1 VTGFKKRIVVFLT
14 TVALGGSVP
23 VVCSAQSAT
32 DGTESEE
39 SIFDPCQ
46 PQAEAESDTGFL
58 FADDPDLSGRPD
70 YGPGSFRVV
79 LAVLFVVALG
89 VGAIYA
95 SKKLLPRIANL
106 PGKQIRVVETVYLGP
121 RKAVHVIEIGDRR
134 LLIGSTNEN
143 IRKLADI
150 TGELPDL
157 SSQEAGYD

>member
-1 VTGFKKRIVVFLT
+1 MFLT
-14 TVALGGSVP
+14 TVALGGSVLL
-23 VVCSAQSAT
+23 VCSAQSAT

-39 SIFDPCQ
+39 SILDPCQ
-46 PQAEAESDTGFL
+46 PQVEAESETGFL
-58 FADDPDLSGRPD
+58 FADDPDLSDRTD
-70 YGPGSFRVV
+70 YGPGGLRVA

-89 VGAIYA
+89 AGAIYV

-121 RKAVHVIEIGDRR
+121 RKAVHLIEIGDRR

>member
-1 VTGFKKRIVVFLT
+1 MTGFKKRIVVFLT
-14 TVALGGSVP
+14 TVALGGSVLL
-23 VVCSAQSAT
+23 VCSAQSAT
-32 DGTESEE
+32 ESEE
-39 SIFDPCQ
+39 SILDPCQ
-46 PQAEAESDTGFL
+46 PQVEAESETGFL
-58 FADDPDLSGRPD
+58 FADDPDLSDRTD
-70 YGPGSFRVV
+70 YGPGGLRVA

-89 VGAIYA
+89 AGAIYV

-121 RKAVHVIEIGDRR
+121 RKAVHLIEIGDRR

>member
-14 TVALGGSVP
+14 TVALGGSVLL
-23 VVCSAQSAT
+23 VCSAQSAT

-39 SIFDPCQ
+39 SILDPCQ
-46 PQAEAESDTGFL
+46 PQVEAESETGFL
-58 FADDPDLSGRPD
+58 FADDPDLSDRTD
-70 YGPGSFRVV
+70 YGPGGLRVA

-89 VGAIYA
+89 AGAIYV

>member
-1 VTGFKKRIVVFLT
+1 MFLT
-14 TVALGGSVP
+14 TVALGGSVLL
-23 VVCSAQSAT
+23 VCSAQSAT

-39 SIFDPCQ
+39 SILDPCH
-46 PQAEAESDTGFL
+46 L
-58 FADDPDLSGRPD
+58 FADDPDLSDRTD
-70 YGPGSFRVV
+70 YGPGGLRVA

-89 VGAIYA
+89 AGAIYV

-121 RKAVHVIEIGDRR
+121 RKAVHLIEIGDRR

>member
-14 TVALGGSVP
+14 TVALGGSVLL
-23 VVCSAQSAT
+23 VCSAQSAT
-32 DGTESEE
+32 ESEE
-39 SIFDPCQ
+39 SILDPCQ
-46 PQAEAESDTGFL
+46 PQVEAESETGFL
-58 FADDPDLSGRPD
+58 FADDPDLSDRTD
-70 YGPGSFRVV
+70 YGPGGLRVA

-89 VGAIYA
+89 AGAIYV

-121 RKAVHVIEIGDRR
+121 RKAVHLIEIGDRR